1 MNALSPTETLKNLRR
16 LYEEMRHCLVCR
28 RRAALQEISYEE
40 SLMFLCNICFN
51 RIEIEHACLEE
62 HDACQEYE
70 EMDQT
75 PQSLA
80 FLYKEKIK

>member
-1 MNALSPTETLKNLRR
+1 MVVLLSR
-16 LYEEMRHCLVCR
+16 MRHCLVCR

-40 SLMFLCNICFN
+40 SLMFLCNVCFS
-51 RIEIEHACLEE
+51 RIEIEHACSDDHAEC
-62 HDACQEYE
+62 DDYE

-75 PQSLA
+75 HRSLA